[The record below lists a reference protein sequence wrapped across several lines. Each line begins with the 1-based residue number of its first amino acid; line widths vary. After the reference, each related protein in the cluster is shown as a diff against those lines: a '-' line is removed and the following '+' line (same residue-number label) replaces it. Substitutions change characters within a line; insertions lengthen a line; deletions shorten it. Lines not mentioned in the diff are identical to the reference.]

1 MKFCKFLLRTPSV
14 SSCFFLFLSVNVP
27 LQFAKLSLFN
37 TAKIYTLKL
46 ESKAEAANTTFTIHY
61 LNFGAVWLTI
71 TALFILRIGKY
82 LQTPNEIMT
91 NKDKNKNRNHINIV
105 VSRFIH
111 YMANLLGWNG
121 EKWVT
126 FAPFFK

>member
-37 TAKIYTLKL
+37 TAKIYTLKR

-61 LNFGAVWLTI
+61 LNFGAV
-71 TALFILRIGKY
+71 
-82 LQTPNEIMT
+82 
-91 NKDKNKNRNHINIV
+91 
-105 VSRFIH
+105 
-111 YMANLLGWNG
+111 
-121 EKWVT
+121 
-126 FAPFFK
+126 